1 MYDYD
6 VYGIIDLL
14 DDAGMSIDTQGM
26 KYLAG
31 NLDKVNKIINNLDY
45 NATFEDFYEA
55 VKKEMPELYRHTD
68 YGEMGRIT
76 PYQKRVIQGKPALTG
91 FNAQPAAPMRDPS
104 RFTKFD
110 KPVGALGKPANSI
123 MKGGMRGAAH
133 LIPVVGAGLTA
144 ADIYQGLNQ
153 PVAAGTLDWNQMT
166 PQQQAARVQGYQQVQ
181 DIIDNIQ
188 ARQRVEDQYRQQ
200 QADMIRRAR
209 FGI

>member
-1 MYDYD
+1 MDKEIYPVVEYLQNMYGYALDPEGIELLTKNKNKVLDLFYNGN
-6 VYGIIDLL
+6 YGF
-14 DDAGMSIDTQGM
+14 G
-26 KYLAG
+26 
-31 NLDKVNKIINNLDY
+31 
-45 NATFEDFYEA
+45 DFYD
-55 VKKEMPELYRHTD
+55 ELSKNYPIERYTNYYDELTPTQQRVYR
-68 YGEMGRIT
+68 G
-76 PYQKRVIQGKPALTG
+76 GKTLTG
-91 FNAQPAAPMRDPS
+91 FNAQPTAPMRDPS
-104 RFTKFD
+104 RLTKFE
-110 KPVGALGKPANSI
+110 KPTGALGKPASSI

-133 LIPVVGAGLTA
+133 LIPIVGTGLTA

-181 DIIDNIQ
+181 DIINNVQ

>member
-1 MYDYD
+1 MNDLGTILEVIAYHDY
-6 VYGIIDLL
+6 IP
-14 DDAGMSIDTQGM
+14 DTEGM
-26 KYLAG
+26 KILY
-31 NLDKVNKIINNLDY
+31 NNYDKIEKILY
-45 NATFEDFYEA
+45 NSQYNGFVDPDLFYENLT
-55 VKKEMPELYRHTD
+55 KEIPDLRRHLD
-68 YGEMGRIT
+68 IGQLENIT
-76 PYQKRVIQGKPALTG
+76 PSQRRILNGGKALTG

-104 RFTKFD
+104 RLTKFE
-110 KPVGALGKPANSI
+110 KPAGALGKPANSI

-188 ARQRVEDQYRQQ
+188 ARQRVEDQYRQK

>member
-6 VYGIIDLL
+6 IYGIIDLL

-45 NATFEDFYEA
+45 NATFDDFYAA
-55 VKKEMPELYRHTD
+55 VRKEMPELYRHTD

-91 FNAQPAAPMRDPS
+91 FDAQPTAPMRNPS
-104 RFTKFD
+104 RLTKFENPNSL
-110 KPVGALGKPANSI
+110 KPLAGNITKNT
-123 MKGGMRGAAH
+123 MRGGAH
-133 LIPVVGAGLTA
+133 LIPIVGAGLTA
-144 ADIYQGLNQ
+144 MDIYQGLNQ
-153 PVAAGTLDWNQMT
+153 PVGAGTLDWNQMT
-166 PQQQAARVQGYQQVQ
+166 PQQQQKRIEGYQQVQ

-188 ARQRVEDQYRQQ
+188 ARQRVQQQYNQN